1 MAGGVD
7 ADNRALKYNLILAA
21 SQSEDLPAPKN
32 LCFATCVFRRSVE
45 FFSIPKQEWVTL
57 ADMTIARC
65 KP

>member
-21 SQSEDLPAPKN
+21 SKSEDRPAPKSCVFCN
-32 LCFATCVFRRSVE
+32 LLFRRSVE

>member
-21 SQSEDLPAPKN
+21 SQKIGRPPKVGLCN
-32 LCFATCVFRRSVE
+32 LLFRRSVE

>member
-7 ADNRALKYNLILAA
+7 ADNRALKYNLILTA
-21 SQSEDLPAPKN
+21 SQKK
-32 LCFATCVFRRSVE
+32 LCFATYLFRRSVE

-65 KP
+65 EP